1 MAHMVGF
8 SIHPKS
14 CREAMWQRWLSQ
26 GLALSSDLQ
35 TNSLQVVALRSKPRL
50 GQYMAE
56 LGKDF

>member
-1 MAHMVGF
+1 
-8 SIHPKS
+8 
-14 CREAMWQRWLSQ
+14 MWQRWLSQ
-26 GLALSSDLQ
+26 GLALRSDLQ